1 MWLLCLIFLQ
11 VPPERV
17 ELKVLDVGIN
27 PVPPGPPMVA
37 VQDTFSWP
45 EVGDIPKLIPAVG
58 KAPELRRMEIPV
70 NEVLYQSIASR
81 TVAEY
86 KEKVK
91 NALRSGKTDRDV
103 MLIKLE
109 LERTLLTQRLEMS
122 KIEGKDDEVQKINRS
137 LINLEGLMK
146 TLEVEK

>member
-1 MWLLCLIFLQ
+1 
-11 VPPERV
+11 
-17 ELKVLDVGIN
+17 
-27 PVPPGPPMVA
+27 
-37 VQDTFSWP
+37 
-45 EVGDIPKLIPAVG
+45 
-58 KAPELRRMEIPV
+58 MEIPV

-103 MLIKLE
+103 VLIKLE
-109 LERTLLTQRLEMS
+109 LERTLLTQRLEIS
-122 KIEGKDDEVQKINRS
+122 KIEGKEDEVQKINRS